1 MKNKISSII
10 AMVFVMGI
18 YMIYSITFSTS
29 METLTNQ
36 QLIDYYYIKYIAFPI
51 LIALVSFGL
60 ILFGFHLNR
69 KEDIRI

>member
-29 METLTNQ
+29 LEPLSDQ
-36 QLIDYYYIKYIAFPI
+36 QLMDYYYIKYIAFP
-51 LIALVSFGL
+51 LVITAVSVGL
-60 ILFGFHLNR
+60 ILFGFRLNR